1 MVEEAGTELL
11 NHVVKFSNKKSQHR
25 SPPDKIIALI
35 FWPKHVQTGSNHE
48 QTVDHLK
55 WSSILE
61 NY

>member
-11 NHVVKFSNKKSQHR
+11 NHVVKFSTKKSQHR
-25 SPPDKIIALI
+25 LPPDKIIALI
-35 FWPKHVQTGSNHE
+35 FWPKHVQTRSNHE